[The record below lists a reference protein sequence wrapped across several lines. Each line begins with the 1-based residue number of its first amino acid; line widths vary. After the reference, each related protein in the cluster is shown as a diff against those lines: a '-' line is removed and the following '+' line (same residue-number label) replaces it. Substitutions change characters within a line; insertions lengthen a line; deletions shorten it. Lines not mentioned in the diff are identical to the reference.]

1 MTFKGPRQTMLRSF
15 QRWMILAHWPIFF
28 RQEKKLDARSS
39 DLYSYSFPPFLAV
52 FFLERIGVR
61 GEMHTR
67 GCATHSL
74 STSRSFESL
83 SERGCV
89 KKLFL
94 IFDTSLLYDSLIL
107 RPRYLMSGYM
117 ATSYPHH
124 FPVPWARGKLGV
136 ICTAGDLTGIE
147 LPRQEKHGF

>member
-15 QRWMILAHWPIFF
+15 QRWMTLAHWPILFF
-28 RQEKKLDARSS
+28 DRKRSWTHG
-39 DLYSYSFPPFLAV
+39 LLIYIRILFLLFLPF
-52 FFLERIGVR
+52 FSWNELEYGRR
-61 GEMHTR
+61 DTHTR

-74 STSRSFESL
+74 SSSRTFKLL
-83 SERGCV
+83 SERRCV

-94 IFDTSLLYDSLIL
+94 TFDTSLLYDWVIL

-117 ATSYPHH
+117 ATSYPHY
-124 FPVPWARGKLGV
+124 FPVPWGKLGV
-136 ICTAGDLTGIE
+136 ICIAGDLTGIE